1 MSELSITIVI
11 INVILALLFSLGAAP
26 ILVWI
31 ERRVAGL
38 IQDRLGPN
46 RCHIA
51 GVRLGGL
58 VQSLA
63 DMLKL
68 VFKEDFKAKAIQE
81 KFLFSFAPVI
91 VFASAFLS
99 FMVIPFADDLVLSG
113 QRFIMQGLPFDL
125 GVLWFLALAG
135 LSVYGIMIG
144 GWASRNK
151 YALLGSMRAGAQ
163 VISYEAAMSLSL
175 VSVLIT
181 YGSVDLGAIARYQ
194 GTLLGGIIPAWGIIL
209 QPLAALIFIVT
220 AFAETNRTPFDL
232 AEGESEIVGGFH
244 TEYSAM
250 RFGLFFVGEY
260 VAMSASSALIVT
272 LFLGSYHLPYLDTR
286 TLQTSMEI
294 ILPFLIFFVPIIS
307 FLFVG
312 WIRKHNRWVVPGDC
326 RNRESAWLIKGIV
339 GFNIVLVIALGAL
352 WMSGVTQA
360 SANIATAVIQIVTF
374 GIKLMVMNVV
384 FVWVRW
390 TLPRFRYDQLQ
401 RLGWQV
407 LMPLAIANLVLTAT
421 LIVIKGA
428 FYGN

>member
-1 MSELSITIVI
+1 MSTLSISVVV

-51 GVRLGGL
+51 GIRLGGL
-58 VQSLA
+58 VQSFA

-68 VFKEDFKAKAIQE
+68 VFKEDFKAKAITE
-81 KFLFSFAPVI
+81 KFLFSLAPVL

-99 FMVIPFADDLVLSG
+99 FMVMPFADDLIVNEK
-113 QRFIMQGLPFDL
+113 RFIMQGLPMDL

-144 GWASRNK
+144 GWASHNK
-151 YALLGSMRAGAQ
+151 YSLLGSMRAGAQ
-163 VISYEAAMSLSL
+163 VISYEAAMGLSL

-181 YGSVDLGAIARYQ
+181 YGSVHLGDIVTYQ
-194 GTLLGGIIPAWGIIL
+194 GNLIGGILPAWGIVL
-209 QPLAALIFIVT
+209 QPIAALIFIVT
-220 AFAETNRTPFDL
+220 AFAEANRTPFDL

-272 LFLGSYHLPYLDTR
+272 LFLGGYHYR
-286 TLQTSMEI
+286 I
-294 ILPFLIFFVPIIS
+294 
-307 FLFVG
+307 
-312 WIRKHNRWVVPGDC
+312 
-326 RNRESAWLIKGIV
+326 
-339 GFNIVLVIALGAL
+339 
-352 WMSGVTQA
+352 
-360 SANIATAVIQIVTF
+360 
-374 GIKLMVMNVV
+374 
-384 FVWVRW
+384 
-390 TLPRFRYDQLQ
+390 
-401 RLGWQV
+401 
-407 LMPLAIANLVLTAT
+407 
-421 LIVIKGA
+421 
-428 FYGN
+428 

>member
-1 MSELSITIVI
+1 MSTISIAVVI

-46 RCHIA
+46 RCHIN
-51 GVRLGGL
+51 GIRLGGL
-58 VQSLA
+58 IQSFA

-81 KFLFSFAPVI
+81 SFFFSLAPVI

-99 FMVIPFADDLVLSG
+99 FMVMPFADDLIING
-113 QRFIMQGLPFDL
+113 ERFIMQGLPMDL

-135 LSVYGIMIG
+135 LSVYGIMLG
-144 GWASRNK
+144 GWSSRNK
-151 YALLGSMRAGAQ
+151 YSLLGAMRAGAQ
-163 VISYEAAMSLSL
+163 VISYEAAMGLSV

-181 YGSVDLGAIARYQ
+181 YGSIHLGDIVAYQ
-194 GTLLGGIIPAWGIIL
+194 GQLLFGFIPAWGIII
-209 QPLAALIFIVT
+209 QPIAALIFIIT
-220 AFAETNRTPFDL
+220 AFAEANRTPFDL

-272 LFLGSYHLPYLDTR
+272 LFLGGYHLPYLNTQ
-286 TLQTSMEI
+286 TLQAYMPF
-294 ILPFLIFFVPIIS
+294 ILMVLIVALPLGSWFAMR
-307 FLFVG
+307 
-312 WIRKHNRWVVPGDC
+312 WIQKHNRWHKANDI
-326 RNRESAWLIKGIV
+326 RNRESAFLQKGLIGL
-339 GFNIVLVIALGAL
+339 NVLVIAGLGAL
-352 WMSGVTQA
+352 LVLGLSETSTNV
-360 SANIATAVIQIVTF
+360 ATAVIQIATF
-374 GIKLMVMNVV
+374 ALKLLFMNFV

-401 RLGWQV
+401 TLGWKV
-407 LMPLAIANLVLTAT
+407 LMPLAIANIFISAI
-421 LIVIKGA
+421 IVVARGL
-428 FYGN
+428 

>member
-1 MSELSITIVI
+1 MSTLSISVVV

-51 GVRLGGL
+51 GIRLGGL
-58 VQSLA
+58 VQSFA

-68 VFKEDFKAKAIQE
+68 VFKEDFKAKAITE
-81 KFLFSFAPVI
+81 KFLFSLAPVL

-99 FMVIPFADDLVLSG
+99 FMVMPFADDLIVNEK
-113 QRFIMQGLPFDL
+113 RFIMQGLPMDL

-144 GWASRNK
+144 GWASHNK
-151 YALLGSMRAGAQ
+151 YSLLGSMRAGAQ
-163 VISYEAAMSLSL
+163 VISYEAAMGLSL

-181 YGSVDLGAIARYQ
+181 YGSVHLGDIVTYQ
-194 GTLLGGIIPAWGIIL
+194 GNLIGGILPAWGIVL
-209 QPLAALIFIVT
+209 QPIAALIFIVT
-220 AFAETNRTPFDL
+220 AFAEANRTPFDL

-272 LFLGSYHLPYLDTR
+272 LFLGGYHLPYLNTHSLQMHMP
-286 TLQTSMEI
+286 TLLMAI
-294 ILPFLIFFVPIIS
+294 IVLLPLGSFGFVR
-307 FLFVG
+307 
-312 WIRKHNRWVVPGDC
+312 WMKKHNRWIEHTDK
-326 RNRESAWLIKGIV
+326 RNLETKTLTNLLIILNL
-339 GFNIVLVIALGAL
+339 FVIAALGML
-352 WMSGVTQA
+352 LLSGLTQTSINVA
-360 SANIATAVIQIVTF
+360 VAVIQIMTF
-374 GIKLMVMNVV
+374 AVKLLMINFV

-401 RLGWQV
+401 TLGWKV
-407 LMPLAIANLVLTAT
+407 LMPLAIANIVVTAT
-421 LIVIKGA
+421 FIVVKGL
-428 FYGN
+428 